1 MPVANGEEAVASVSR
16 NGLAEPQ
23 PFDPESPLAT
33 NTLIP
38 CTAARARA
46 FCCARSSPG
55 SV

>member
-33 NTLIP
+33 NTLMP
-38 CTAARARA
+38 CTAARAKA